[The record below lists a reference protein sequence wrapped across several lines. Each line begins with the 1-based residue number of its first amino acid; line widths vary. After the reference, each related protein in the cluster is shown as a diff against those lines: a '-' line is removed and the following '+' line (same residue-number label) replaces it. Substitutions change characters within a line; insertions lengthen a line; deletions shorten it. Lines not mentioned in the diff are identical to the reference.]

1 MKTREELKAILDEWI
16 PKYIRQV
23 VELRSG
29 SRLSAERYNEL
40 MNLLITQGDDT
51 IELAETVK
59 QYMELLVE
67 DMTAEFEETT
77 EAVTGLANNAVS
89 TANSA
94 VTSVNNYKT
103 IMDSNMQQFKTSVNN
118 TVTNMSADIAA
129 FKESVSQSIAASDV
143 KVNTAVATANKLTAD
158 MEAYRVELNQL
169 TEQTFTEMQ
178 NALSTQV
185 SADVI
190 SGVAALKAELLK
202 DINTT
207 ITALEEQV
215 MTIANTAEQSVNSA
229 IQDIEAYKSGM
240 DVRLDDALAEV
251 EESLSVAGEVIR
263 DAAEIYARLDELS
276 ALVNSFDTRINAV
289 EAGDAKTL
297 DGHDAEYFAP
307 KADLA
312 NYIKSDGSN
321 GFVNEVS
328 DLNSFYT
335 GITLTKTALNTP
347 VEDEWWLIV
356 AGGTVGTT
364 VQTAYGLYGR
374 VTPKQRYCAGGTWS
388 EWFDLN
394 KGYLPLTGG
403 KLNSGTY
410 NPLNLE
416 NLSSDEIKIRF
427 SGQSGNLGYLG
438 MTGKGKLVVVSSED
452 WKDRDILHTGNMAD
466 HVLPKTGGHIKAD
479 TYEPLII
486 ENTANGTRE
495 VYVQF
500 RVGGAVVGQLGV
512 NTDGNPIFYSADGN
526 GVRDILHVGNMAS
539 HVTPSAIGA
548 SATGHKHTKSEIT
561 DFPTSLPASD
571 VSSWAKA
578 SAKPTYTWNEITSK
592 PTSFT
597 PATHNQA
604 ASTITAGTFAGQVV
618 APAGTDYTT
627 NRIRNSVFTTTDPGA
642 GASVS
647 YANGSTIDVY
657 E

>member
-207 ITALEEQV
+207 ITTLEEQV

-240 DVRLDDALAEV
+240 DARLDEALKEV
-251 EESLSVAGEVIR
+251 EDSLSVAGDIIQ
-263 DAAEIYARLDELS
+263 DASAIYSKIDEMNT
-276 ALVNSFDTRINAV
+276 LVNSYESRLGAIEEFVENA
-289 EAGDAKTL
+289 D
-297 DGHDAEYFAP
+297 FA
-307 KADLA
+307 
-312 NYIKSDGSN
+312 NSD
-321 GFVNEVS
+321 
-328 DLNSFYT
+328 
-335 GITLTKTALNTP
+335 
-347 VEDEWWLIV
+347 
-356 AGGTVGTT
+356 
-364 VQTAYGLYGR
+364 
-374 VTPKQRYCAGGTWS
+374 
-388 EWFDLN
+388 
-394 KGYLPLTGG
+394 
-403 KLNSGTY
+403 
-410 NPLNLE
+410 
-416 NLSSDEIKIRF
+416 
-427 SGQSGNLGYLG
+427 
-438 MTGKGKLVVVSSED
+438 
-452 WKDRDILHTGNMAD
+452 HT
-466 HVLPKTGGHIKAD
+466 HSQ
-479 TYEPLII
+479 Y
-486 ENTANGTRE
+486 
-495 VYVQF
+495 
-500 RVGGAVVGQLGV
+500 
-512 NTDGNPIFYSADGN
+512 
-526 GVRDILHVGNMAS
+526 
-539 HVTPSAIGA
+539 

-561 DFPTSLPASD
+561 DFPTSMTPTTHTHDDRYYTETEVNNLLANKAASSHGNHVPAVETANNAKFLRNDNTWQTVTPANIGAAASSHGTHVSFSTTAPVMDGTASVGSASTVARSDHKHPTDTSRAAATHTHTKSQITDFPTSLPASD
-571 VSSWAKA
+571 VYSWAKT
-578 SAKPTYTWNEITSK
+578 SAKPTYTWSEITSK

-597 PATHNQA
+597 PASHNQA
-604 ASTITAGTFAGQVV
+604 ASTITAGTFAGQVNANATAMATLGNAQV
-618 APAGTDYTT
+618 RDMYAGTSDMTAGTT
-627 NRIRNSVFTTTDPGA
+627 SLTT
-642 GASVS
+642 
-647 YANGSTIDVY
+647 GSFYVMY